1 MPRDNYITERMTK
14 TITIRELTELLTAQE
29 AEIREEYQDK
39 VRRLVAE
46 NERLSICLSEEYKK
60 SREIAE
66 RLERKAVIPNIV
78 GVLDCGLS
86 PFMSDPV
93 DITEQI
99 AYKNIPCLDDEV
111 CLSCSS

>member
-1 MPRDNYITERMTK
+1 MTK

-39 VRRLVAE
+39 VRRLVDE
-46 NERLSICLSEEYKK
+46 NERLTGLLTEEYKK
-60 SREIAE
+60 AREIAE
-66 RLERKAVIPNIV
+66 RLERKAIKPIIV
-78 GVLDCGLS
+78 GTLNC
-86 PFMSDPV
+86 DPV

-99 AYKNIPCLDDEV
+99 DYKNIPCLDDSV

>member
-1 MPRDNYITERMTK
+1 MTK

-39 VRRLVAE
+39 VRRLVDE
-46 NERLSICLSEEYKK
+46 NERLTVLLTEEYKK
-60 SREIAE
+60 AREIAAKAE
-66 RLERKAVIPNIV
+66 RHAIKPNIV
-78 GVLDCGLS
+78 GTLNC
-86 PFMSDPV
+86 DPV

-99 AYKNIPCLDDEV
+99 DYKNIPCFDDSV